1 MTTAVDKLFENRE
14 IITVMGMLAD
24 KDYEYCIPEVARRS
38 SKFVA
43 LRRIVLGFDAKSAAE
58 IAEKYCDDVVTE
70 PSIEKAVD
78 KALRWLERTNGTDMW
93 LFYLIGSQNIHRG
106 LKETDQKASGKDCNR

>member
-1 MTTAVDKLFENRE
+1 
-14 IITVMGMLAD
+14 MGMLAD

-43 LRRIVLGFDAKSAAE
+43 TTPDSPRALDAKSAAE

-78 KALRWLERTNGTDMW
+78 KAFEMAGENGMV
-93 LFYLIGSQNIHRG
+93 LICGSLYLIGEAKTYIRG